1 MSKRAP
7 DLAVVE
13 QLATSSSPEVGGTL
27 DTLKVLGRVTWPEQ
41 AEVDDAAGEL
51 RTAVADLAA
60 QASSAANVFA
70 SRSRLLS
77 QALELHQTSGDIDCP
92 VCGVGHLDQAWADAT
107 CEALSTEQ
115 AEVAALKA
123 AQARLSAARREAQR
137 LTTGMPSLPSIN
149 DAELT
154 TLEPARLSATAWA
167 DAPTGDLELVDHLV
181 SRFGAVAESMKAL
194 REQAR
199 LLVAAR
205 EDLWAPLA
213 LKLGH

>member
-1 MSKRAP
+1 M
-7 DLAVVE
+7 
-13 QLATSSSPEVGGTL
+13 GGTRGNL
-27 DTLKVLGRVTWPEQ
+27 RTLGRLTWPEQ
-41 AEVDDAAGEL
+41 EEVDDAAGEL
-51 RTAVADLAA
+51 RGAVTDLAD
-60 QASSAANVFA
+60 QASSAVDVLANG
-70 SRSRLLS
+70 SRLLF
-77 QALELHQTSGDIDCP
+77 QALELHQASGDVDCP
-92 VCGVGHLDQAWADAT
+92 VCGVGHLDQAWADT
-107 CEALSTEQ
+107 TRETLSTEQ

-194 REQAR
+194 QDQAR

-205 EDLWAPLA
+205 EDLWAPRR
-213 LKLGH
+213 